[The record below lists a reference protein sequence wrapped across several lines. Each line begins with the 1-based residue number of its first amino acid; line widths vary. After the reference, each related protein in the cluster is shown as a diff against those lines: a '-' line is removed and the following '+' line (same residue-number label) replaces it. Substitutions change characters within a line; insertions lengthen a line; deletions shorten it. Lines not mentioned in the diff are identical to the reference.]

1 MDHIKPAIITRCCCP
16 AAGLQTNYNTNSI
29 QCYKKHQKKH
39 LKAYLKQ
46 FSPLIW
52 HSCSLMCI

>member
-39 LKAYLKQ
+39 LKAYLK
-46 FSPLIW
+46 
-52 HSCSLMCI
+52 